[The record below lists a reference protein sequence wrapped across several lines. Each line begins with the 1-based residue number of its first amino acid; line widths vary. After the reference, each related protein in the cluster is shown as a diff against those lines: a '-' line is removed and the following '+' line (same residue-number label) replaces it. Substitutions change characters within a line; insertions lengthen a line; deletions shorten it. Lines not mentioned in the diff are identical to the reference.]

1 MGKPFVAHVKK
12 QNDVWEE
19 PHLLVD
25 HLKGSAE
32 IAKTFAEK
40 FNSGPWAYLAAL
52 AHDLGKGRSNW
63 QEYLE
68 NKSGYGF
75 DDEAHLEHKPGKMPH
90 AAHGAKFIEELLG
103 VVPGRFMSYCIAGH
117 HAGLPDLSSAR
128 QSGQSSLKYQLNN
141 IKDYHNIDPLLLDL
155 FQNLKPGTPP
165 WRFSSQ
171 GLDLSL
177 WIRMLYSCLVDADF
191 LDTEAYMDYNKA
203 LVRNC
208 YKGISE
214 LSVKYAEFMAL
225 LEKQAEVSDIN
236 RIRKEVR
243 QKCLQ
248 SALKPQGFFSLSV
261 PTGGG
266 KTLASLGFAFEHAK
280 KHNLDRIIYV
290 IPYTSI
296 IEQNAAV
303 IRSALGED
311 QVLEHHSSLDED
323 DCTVGSRLATENW
336 DAPVI
341 ITTSVQFFETLF
353 SAKSSRCRKLHNV
366 VNSVVILDEAQLT
379 PIKYLNPIL
388 EALVLLKEK
397 YGVSFV
403 IATATQPAFDKSKL
417 KNSMIAELKNVTE
430 IVGNNQDVSHLY
442 ESLNR
447 IQVNLPEQFDD
458 VSSWDEIA
466 DQLVKLKQVLC
477 VVSDRKSCREL
488 YNLMPPDTFHLSAL
502 MCGKHRSKVIG
513 EIKARLKAGQS
524 VRVIST
530 QLVEAGVDIDF
541 PVVFRALAGLDSL
554 AQAAGR
560 CNREG
565 KLNELGQVF
574 VFNPP
579 RKPPAGELRQ
589 AAEVATTLLK
599 NNVKDPLNHRLFY
612 KYFSDLYWRSHSHDE
627 KDIVSMLEPDDN
639 NEISIYFRTASN
651 YFKIIDDTASKV
663 IIVPY
668 ENEQL
673 IKELKMLGPNRAL
686 MRKLQQYMVNIYNH
700 EFNLMFSQG
709 AIEEVYPNVYVLSS
723 DINYCKKVGVL
734 IDSKDIYTGNF
745 IL

>member
-1 MGKPFVAHVKK
+1 MDKPFVAHVKK
-12 QNDVWEE
+12 QNDIWVE

-32 IAKTFAEK
+32 IAQKFAEK
-40 FNSGPWAYLAAL
+40 FNSGHWAYLAAL
-52 AHDLGKGRSNW
+52 AHDLGKGRSDW
-63 QEYLE
+63 QEYLGD
-68 NKSGYGF
+68 KSGYGY
-75 DDEAHLEHKPGKMPH
+75 DEEAHLEHKQGKMPH
-90 AAHGAKFIEELLG
+90 AVHGAKFIEELLG
-103 VVPGRFMSYCIAGH
+103 VVPGRFISYCIAGH

-141 IKDYHNIDPLLLDL
+141 LKDYHSIAPSLLEL
-155 FQNLKPGTPP
+155 FENLKPGMPP
-165 WRFSSQ
+165 WRFTSQ

-191 LDTEAYMDYNKA
+191 LDTEAYMDKNRA
-203 LVRNC
+203 LSRKC
-208 YKGISE
+208 YKSINE
-214 LSVKYAEFMAL
+214 LSVRYYEFMAL
-225 LEKQAEVSDIN
+225 LEGQAEVSDIN

-243 QKCLQ
+243 IKCLKAAQ
-248 SALKPQGFFSLSV
+248 MPQGFFSLSV

-266 KTLASLGFAFEHAK
+266 KTLASLGFAFEHVK
-280 KHNLDRIIYV
+280 KHKLDRIIYV

-311 QVLEHHSSLDED
+311 QVLEHHSALDED
-323 DCTVGSRLATENW
+323 DCSAGSRLAAENW

-341 ITTSVQFFETLF
+341 ITTSVQFFESLF
-353 SAKSSRCRKLHNV
+353 SAKPSRCRKLHNI

-379 PIKYLNPIL
+379 PIKYLSPIL

-403 IATATQPAFDKSKL
+403 FATATQPAFDKSNL
-417 KNSMIAELKNVTE
+417 KKSMIAELENVTE
-430 IVGNNQDVSHLY
+430 IVGNTQDVNGLY

-447 IQVNLPEQFDD
+447 IQVKIPDRLDD
-458 VSSWDEIA
+458 ISSWDNIA
-466 DQLVKLKQVLC
+466 GQLANYKQVLC

-488 YNLMPPDTFHLSAL
+488 HNLMPPDTFHLSAL
-502 MCGKHRSKVIG
+502 MCGKHRSKVIN

-541 PVVFRALAGLDSL
+541 PVVFRSLAGLDSL

-565 KLNELGQVF
+565 KLNEPGQVF

-579 RKPPAGELRQ
+579 RKPPAGALRQ
-589 AAEVATTLLK
+589 AAEVAMTLLK
-599 NNVKDPLNHRLFY
+599 NNTKDPLNHKLFY
-612 KYFSDLYWRSHSHDE
+612 KYFSEFYWRSHSHDE
-627 KDIVSMLEPDDN
+627 KDICSMLEPGDD

-651 YFKIIDDTASKV
+651 CFRIIDDTASKS

-668 ENEQL
+668 ENEQMV
-673 IKELKMLGPNRAL
+673 KELKMLGLNRDL
-686 MRKLQQYMVNIYNH
+686 MRKMQQYVVNIYNH

-709 AIEEVYPNVYVLSS
+709 AIEEVYPNVYILSS

-734 IDSKDIYTGNF
+734 IDSAEIDTGSF
-745 IL
+745 IQ